1 MIEEENMTITEE
13 QGLTCFDRHPDAG
26 GQCFEPWTREVHGLI
41 FCERHGLE
49 AELRAGLEAY
59 DDANYFFERFR
70 KPHVPLQGDAIECTL
85 AFAIERLPG
94 DLRGC
99 SRKNCEVAT

>member
-41 FCERHGLE
+41 FCEVM
-49 AELRAGLEAY
+49 ALRRSSG
-59 DDANYFFERFR
+59 R
-70 KPHVPLQGDAIECTL
+70 GW
-85 AFAIERLPG
+85 RLTTMPITSS
-94 DLRGC
+94 RGFGSST
-99 SRKNCEVAT
+99 SRYRVMPSSAP